1 MQKKWTIVLVLG
13 VALAYRII
21 LLAQD
26 AIPLN
31 ADEAVVG
38 LMARHI
44 VQGRWPTFFYGQAYM
59 GSLDA
64 TLVALGFALFR
75 QGALIIR
82 IVQTLLYLLTILTT
96 IILGSRVFKS
106 EVVGIVAGLLLAI
119 PPMNVTLYTT
129 VSLGGYGEA
138 MLIGNLV
145 LLLSLEIARSHQRRW
160 LFLAWGFLSGLG
172 VWAFGLSLIYSIP
185 AGIFIVWELRRKQS
199 WSTWKGDVLL
209 ILSGGILGTAPIF
222 LWARENSVPLLL
234 QELAGS
240 AIGSPSLSTFLHEIG
255 ERVRNLIL
263 FGPSVTW
270 GFRAPWDV
278 EFLAKPLI
286 PIVVV
291 FWIFVLARIVHR
303 LRHRDKNRSSYWLLT
318 GVMLTLLIG
327 FLLTPF
333 GGDPSGRYFLPLYP
347 ILAIFAGDFIVSLS
361 NTRLGPYPAFLLLL
375 IVLVFHAWGTFE
387 KTVNKPPGLTTQ
399 FDASTRIDHYF
410 DDDLITFLTNQDEL
424 TGYSNYWVT
433 YPIAFHSDE
442 KIIYTPLLPY
452 HLDLRYTSRD
462 NRYDPYNDIVD
473 SSETVAYITLTNQ
486 IALNKIMRETF
497 LEKGMSWKEEIIGN
511 YLVYYSL
518 SYPLRPA
525 EVGDIWPWQG
535 YAFE

>member
-1 MQKKWTIVLVLG
+1 MSPMQKKWTIVLVLG

-75 QGALIIR
+75 QEALVIR
-82 IVQTLLYLLTILTT
+82 IVQTLLYLLTIFTT
-96 IILGSRVFKS
+96 ITLGNRVFKS
-106 EVVGIVAGLLLAI
+106 EVVGIAAGFLLAI
-119 PPMNVTLYTT
+119 PPVNVTLYTT

-138 MLIGNLV
+138 MLIGT
-145 LLLSLEIARSHQRRW
+145 LLLILAIEIARSHQRNW
-160 LFLAWGFLSGLG
+160 LFLAWGFLTGLG
-172 VWAFGLSLIYSIP
+172 VWAFGLTLIYSIP

-209 ILSGGILGTAPIF
+209 ILLGGILGIAPIL
-222 LWARENSVPLLL
+222 LWAKENSIPLLL
-234 QELAGS
+234 QELSGS
-240 AIGSPSLSTFLHEIG
+240 AIGSQSLSTFLPQIG

-278 EFLAKPLI
+278 ELLAKPLI

-303 LRHRDKNRSSYWLLT
+303 LRHRDENRSAYWLLA
-318 GVMLTLLIG
+318 GVMLTLLMG

-361 NTRLGPYPAFLLLL
+361 KTRLGPYPAYLLLLL
-375 IVLVFHAWGTFE
+375 ILVFHAWGTFE
-387 KTVNKPPGLTTQ
+387 KATNNPPGLTTQ
-399 FDASTRIDHYF
+399 FDESTRIDHEF
-410 DDDLITFLTNQDEL
+410 DDDLITFLSSQNEL

-442 KIIYTPLLPY
+442 NIIYTPLLPY

-462 NRYDPYNDIVD
+462 NRYDPYNEMVE
-473 SSETVAYITLTNQ
+473 SSKSVAYITLTNQ
-486 IALNKIMRETF
+486 TVLNKIIRETF
-497 LEKGMSWKEEIIGN
+497 LEKGMSWKEEIIGD

-518 SYPLRPA
+518 SHPLRPA
-525 EVGDIWPWQG
+525 EVRDFWLWQ
-535 YAFE
+535 